1 MASATEQLAT
11 QFNWSAFGKA
21 KDLKSRLLFTL
32 GAMIVFRLGT
42 HIPLPGIDATILAD
56 VFAQKSGSLLGI
68 FDMFAGGALQRMAI
82 FALSIAPYISA
93 SIFVMLAS
101 YTLPN
106 FIQLRKEGEVGRKKM
121 AQYTRYGTVCLAIIQ
136 GYVMALGLES
146 MSGPKGSP
154 VIDPGIF
161 FRTTVVVTLLGGTMF
176 LIWLCEQITARGIGN
191 GSSIIIYAGILA
203 RMPSA
208 VAKLF
213 ELGREGALSSLLIIV
228 VMVLAV
234 ATIMFIVFM
243 ERAQRRIIV
252 QYPKR
257 QVGMKVFAGESSHL
271 PLKLNSSGVF
281 SIMFASMLLALPMT
295 LVGFSGQAGTGFV
308 GDLIRILQHGQPLY
322 MLIYATL
329 IVFFAFFFTSVMSN
343 PQETAEN
350 LRKQHGFVPGLR
362 PGLATENHIRQVLN
376 RITVVGSAYL
386 IVVALLPEML
396 IAHYSIPFYF
406 GGTGLL
412 IVVTVTLD
420 TVAQVHSHLVA
431 HQYEGLLRKSRL
443 KGSKKK

>member
-1 MASATEQLAT
+1 
-11 QFNWSAFGKA
+11 
-21 KDLKSRLLFTL
+21 
-32 GAMIVFRLGT
+32 
-42 HIPLPGIDATILAD
+42 
-56 VFAQKSGSLLGI
+56 
-68 FDMFAGGALQRMAI
+68 
-82 FALSIAPYISA
+82 
-93 SIFVMLAS
+93 
-101 YTLPN
+101 
-106 FIQLRKEGEVGRKKM
+106 
-121 AQYTRYGTVCLAIIQ
+121 
-136 GYVMALGLES
+136 
-146 MSGPKGSP
+146 
-154 VIDPGIF
+154 
-161 FRTTVVVTLLGGTMF
+161 
-176 LIWLCEQITARGIGN
+176 
-191 GSSIIIYAGILA
+191 
-203 RMPSA
+203 
-208 VAKLF
+208 
-213 ELGREGALSSLLIIV
+213 
-228 VMVLAV
+228 
-234 ATIMFIVFM
+234 MFIVFM